1 MVSTGEIV
9 MQYKQPLKI
18 LILAAEIVPFAKVGG
33 LADVVGALPK
43 SLQALG
49 HDVRLAMPRYGQ
61 IDPAR
66 FDLETVLDAVAVNM
80 SNFRVQ
86 VSVRQ
91 GKIGSAQI
99 HTALPAPQAG
109 LPDAA
114 ASSFAQ
120 AVCKENEIPV
130 YMIDAPRYFEREN
143 IYGYTDDG
151 ERFILFCRSVLEA
164 MRALDWSPDI
174 IHCHDWHT
182 GIVPNWMHTIYRDDP
197 FYADVASVYTIH
209 NLAYQGIFGYRILE
223 VAGVAAQGFLYP
235 QIAELANVVDLMGRG
250 ILFADAITTVSER
263 YAQEILTP
271 TFGEKLDHLLRSRR
285 DRLFGILNGLDYEE
299 MNPATDHYI
308 HTNFDA
314 QSLDKR
320 PENKRALQEQAHLPV
335 RPDVPLLAMI
345 SRLTDQKGFDLLG
358 QIIQP
363 LLAQGVQFVVLG
375 IGDQHYH
382 EMFQNL
388 AARYPEQVAI
398 FLTFNTEIAQRIYA
412 GIDMFL
418 MPSRFEP
425 CGLGQLIAMRYG
437 SVPIVRAVGGLADTV
452 QEYDPRSG
460 EGNGFTFA
468 NYDAWE
474 FFAAIVRALELYR
487 FKDIWRKLQL
497 RGMAA
502 DHSWQASA
510 IRYVEVYNNAIEF
523 HKSGK

>member
-1 MVSTGEIV
+1 MFLSPFSCQVIYWSYFIMEVRGAKLNTPE
-9 MQYKQPLKI
+9 QLKI
-18 LILAAEIVPFAKVGG
+18 LILAAEVVPFAKVGG

-43 SLQALG
+43 ALRELG
-49 HDVRLAMPRYGQ
+49 HDVRLVMPRYGQ
-61 IDPAR
+61 IKPDK
-66 FDLETVLDAVAVNM
+66 FKLTTVLETVHVSMAT
-80 SNFRVQ
+80 FKEQ
-86 VSVRQ
+86 VGVCQ
-91 GKIGSAQI
+91 GEIGD
-99 HTALPAPQAG
+99 G
-109 LPDAA
+109 
-114 ASSFAQ
+114 
-120 AVCKENEIPV
+120 IPV
-130 YMIDAPRYFEREN
+130 YMIDAPRYFDREK
-143 IYGYTDDG
+143 IYGYTYDG
-151 ERFILFCRSVLEA
+151 ERFILFCRAALES
-164 MRALDWSPDI
+164 MRLLDWSPNI
-174 IHCHDWHT
+174 VHCNDWQT
-182 GIVPNWMHTIYRDDP
+182 GIVPNWMHTVYRDDP
-197 FYADVASVYTIH
+197 FFANTATDYTIH

-223 VAGVAAQGFLYP
+223 VAGVAAGGFLYP
-235 QIAELANVVDLMGRG
+235 QIVELANVVDIMGRG

-271 TFGEKLDHLLRSRR
+271 TFGEKLDQLLRSRR
-285 DRLFGILNGLDYEE
+285 ERLFCILNRIDYQEL
-299 MNPATDHYI
+299 NPATDHYI

-320 PENKRALQEQAHLPV
+320 PENKRMLQEQAHLPV
-335 RPDVPLLAMI
+335 HPEVPLLAMI
-345 SRLTDQKGFDLLG
+345 SRLTDQKGFDMLG

-412 GIDMFL
+412 GSDMFL

-437 SVPIVRAVGGLADTV
+437 SVPIVRAVGGLANTV

-460 EGNGFTFA
+460 AGNGFAFT
-468 NYDAWE
+468 NYDPWE
-474 FFAAIVRALELYR
+474 LFAAIVRALELYR
-487 FKDIWRKLQL
+487 FEDIWRRLQQ

-510 IRYVEVYNNAIEF
+510 MRFADVYRNAIAF

>member
-1 MVSTGEIV
+1 MPDER
-9 MQYKQPLKI
+9 PLKI

-43 SLQALG
+43 SFQSMG
-49 HDVRLAMPRYGQ
+49 HDIRLAMPRYGQ
-61 IDPAR
+61 VDPVR
-66 FDLETVLDAVAVNM
+66 FDLKTILDSVTVNM
-80 SNFRVQ
+80 STFNAQ

-91 GKIGSAQI
+91 GSIGNA
-99 HTALPAPQAG
+99 
-109 LPDAA
+109 
-114 ASSFAQ
+114 
-120 AVCKENEIPV
+120 IPV

-151 ERFILFCRSVLEA
+151 ERFILFCRGILEA
-164 MRALDWSPDI
+164 MRTLDWSPDI

-182 GIVPNWMHTIYRDDP
+182 GIVPNWMHTIYHDDP
-197 FYADVASVYTIH
+197 FYANSATVYTIH

-223 VAGVAAQGFLYP
+223 VAGVASHGFLYP
-235 QIAELANVVDLMGRG
+235 QITELANVVDMMGRG
-250 ILFADAITTVSER
+250 ILFADAITTVSTR

-285 DRLFGILNGLDYEE
+285 ERLFGILNGLDYEE
-299 MNPATDHYI
+299 MNPATDRYI
-308 HTNFDA
+308 QTPFTIN
-314 QSLDKR
+314 SLDKR
-320 PENKRALQEQAHLPV
+320 AENKEALQEQAHLPV

-345 SRLTDQKGFDLLG
+345 SRLADQKGFDLLG
-358 QIIQP
+358 QIIHP
-363 LLAQGVQFVVLG
+363 LLAQGVQFVLLG

-382 EMFQNL
+382 EMFQSL

-398 FLTFNTEIAQRIYA
+398 FLTFNTELAQRIYA
-412 GIDMFL
+412 GSDLFL

-452 QEYDPRSG
+452 QEYDPRTG
-460 EGNGFTFA
+460 EGNGFAFT
-468 NYDAWE
+468 NYDPWE
-474 FFAAIVRALELYR
+474 LFAAIVRALALYR
-487 FKDIWRKLQL
+487 FKDIWHTLQQ

-510 IRYVEVYNNAIEF
+510 MRYIEVYRNAIAF
-523 HKSGK
+523 HRSGK

>member
-1 MVSTGEIV
+1 MVRAGESR
-9 MQYKQPLKI
+9 MEYERPLRV

-49 HDVRLAMPRYGQ
+49 HNVRLAMPRYGQ
-61 IDPAR
+61 IDPQR
-66 FDLETVLDAVAVNM
+66 FNLSTVLDSADVNM
-80 SNFRVQ
+80 NSFREKVT
-86 VSVRQ
+86 VRQ
-91 GKIGSAQI
+91 GSIG
-99 HTALPAPQAG
+99 
-109 LPDAA
+109 DA
-114 ASSFAQ
+114 
-120 AVCKENEIPV
+120 IPV
-130 YMIDAPRYFEREN
+130 YMIDAPRFFEREN

-151 ERFILFCRSVLEA
+151 ERFILFCRAILEA

-182 GIVPNWMHTIYRDDP
+182 GIVPNWMHTIYHDDP
-197 FYADVASVYTIH
+197 FYADTATVYTIH

-235 QIAELANVVDLMGRG
+235 QITELAHVVDIMGRG

-285 DRLFGILNGLDYEE
+285 DSLFGILNGIDYQE
-299 MNPATDHYI
+299 MDPATDHYI
-308 HTNFDA
+308 VANYDA
-314 QSLDKR
+314 NSLEQR
-320 PENKRALQEQAHLPV
+320 AENKYALQEQAHLPV

-345 SRLTDQKGFDLLG
+345 SRLSSQKGFDLLA
-358 QIIQP
+358 QIIHP
-363 LLAQGVQFVVLG
+363 LIAQGIQFIVLG

-382 EMFQNL
+382 EMFQDL

-398 FLTFNTEIAQRIYA
+398 FLTFNTEQAQRIYA
-412 GIDMFL
+412 GSDMFL

-437 SVPIVRAVGGLADTV
+437 SVPIVRSLGGLADTV

-460 EGNGFTFA
+460 EGNGFAFT
-468 NYDAWE
+468 NYDPWE
-474 FFAAIVRALELYR
+474 LFAAIVRALELYR
-487 FKDIWRKLQL
+487 FKDIWRTLQQ

-510 IRYVEVYNNAIEF
+510 LRYVEVYRNAIAF
-523 HKSGK
+523 HKGGK